1 MCLIMGLDVFLK
13 LESWY
18 NYIEILKEVRII
30 VVNRPDNDI
39 NNIKKMNFEI
49 LDRITSNKID
59 FLRNEKKHI
68 FLFETSSIDISSS
81 QIRSKISQNENL
93 SGLLPGS
100 ILSYIKRNKLYTD
113 LY

>member
-39 NNIKKMNFEI
+39 NNIKKDEFR
-49 LDRITSNKID
+49 DT
-59 FLRNEKKHI
+59 
-68 FLFETSSIDISSS
+68 
-81 QIRSKISQNENL
+81 
-93 SGLLPGS
+93 
-100 ILSYIKRNKLYTD
+100 
-113 LY
+113 